1 MYICISQFISLIKD
15 KTIFGIWIIVQ
26 QVLNGYIAEYRRWLP
41 WQQLIDLLKSKKV
54 IQFNLIQFNSLIVS
68 TVDIQTLLWQGISK
82 TQNLNKEYN
91 FHFSFEL

>member
-1 MYICISQFISLIKD
+1 MSLIKD

-68 TVDIQTLLWQGISK
+68 TVDIQTKALLWQGISK